1 MGVILAN
8 VILAITFAFLL
19 VAGMLGIALLA
30 VIATL
35 FFHLNLGLPNDGNKQ
50 YETSERQGFDMLS
63 DAYGAG
69 FHSTLVVIAE
79 PDE

>member
-50 YETSERQGFDMLS
+50 YETSEDKDSICYRMLMEQGSILR
-63 DAYGAG
+63 
-69 FHSTLVVIAE
+69 
-79 PDE
+79 